1 MSNVTNE
8 AALIELLQKPPPTP
22 HFFYFP
28 FFCWQRAS
36 CQGSNWLL
44 AVTVTVTVAV
54 AVARCQ
60 MKNERDNYRNW
71 PVQSSHKASAA
82 KNLSCLSA
90 PSPTL
95 IHIHIYYIIYLQD
108 VQVMGFKGTN

>member
-28 FFCWQRAS
+28 FIFCWQRAS

-82 KNLSCLSA
+82 KKLELPLSPVPHPNTHTYIL
-90 PSPTL
+90 
-95 IHIHIYYIIYLQD
+95 YYISAGRTSDGL
-108 VQVMGFKGTN
+108 